1 MENDAKRGKRMPAI
15 PFPFFHPPKNKEERK
30 EKPMKKLWKIS
41 VVLTVVLTA
50 AAALSG
56 WRLSRRWTDRDAC
69 AVGVIGAADGPT
81 SILVTQKR
89 SWSAVSV
96 FFRFVFFFAD
106 TFSSLSDWRR
116 ERSRKKRFEGKAGRP

>member
-1 MENDAKRGKRMPAI
+1 
-15 PFPFFHPPKNKEERK
+15 
-30 EKPMKKLWKIS
+30 MKKLWKIS